1 MPIHQPE
8 VSAAALE
15 LSNETI
21 SLKKMRY
28 VHLDDFLLEHPIE
41 SLMLLGTDT
50 ALTDALS
57 HMDGKLV
64 AMMPHRTI
72 RVGKKESLLRELKC
86 EIPPNVKA
94 LAIVRGGDDKTMQ
107 VWEDHEVVST
117 LIGIGFP
124 YYTALGHTHSTTLAD
139 RYADGTFHT
148 PSAMG
153 MAINSSVNRLKR
165 MNALVEQCQRLEHE
179 NSQLEKQPNISQPT
193 DKEAVYPLKA
203 VLLGAGLTV
212 LVYVLTKILL

>member
-1 MPIHQPE
+1 
-8 VSAAALE
+8 
-15 LSNETI
+15 
-21 SLKKMRY
+21 MRY

-124 YYTALGHTHSTTLAD
+124 YYTALGHTH
-139 RYADGTFHT
+139 
-148 PSAMG
+148 
-153 MAINSSVNRLKR
+153 
-165 MNALVEQCQRLEHE
+165 
-179 NSQLEKQPNISQPT
+179 
-193 DKEAVYPLKA
+193 
-203 VLLGAGLTV
+203 
-212 LVYVLTKILL
+212 